1 VSDQN
6 RNVRLLLLWLAGIDL
21 RLTILATPPLLPL
34 IHRDLHLS
42 EFGVAA
48 MTNLPVLTL
57 AGSSVFGSLLVTRL
71 GARGALVLGL
81 WAIAIS
87 SCLRGLGPSTIVLFA
102 MTFVMGLG
110 IALVQPVFPTLS
122 RQWFPTRIALATSV
136 WSNGLL
142 MGEAIS
148 ASLTLPLVLPLVG
161 GSWEWS
167 FVVWGAIVALTAV
180 AFTLFSG
187 NVEPNAVAPSASW
200 FPNFR
205 DPQVWRL
212 GVLLSA
218 ASLTYFGANTFVP
231 EYLHAGGRGYLI
243 APCLAALNLGQLP
256 ASLVIGFVPMRHL
269 LRWEPPVV
277 TAGLLS
283 VALVAF
289 LRFDGALAVAAAALI
304 GFCVAY
310 IMIFSFAVPAL
321 IAREDQVT
329 RLASGMFTIGYT
341 IAFVASLASG
351 ALWDLSHASATAFIP
366 VIVAVFVIALLG
378 PRFGK
383 AAQRAF
389 ETVSE

>member
-1 VSDQN
+1 M
-6 RNVRLLLLWLAGIDL
+6 WLAGIDL

-34 IHRDLHLS
+34 IHRDLHLN
-42 EFGVAA
+42 EFGIAA

-87 SCLRGLGPSTIVLFA
+87 SSVRGLGPSTIVLFVT
-102 MTFVMGLG
+102 TFVMGLG
-110 IALVQPVFPTLS
+110 IALVQPVFPALS
-122 RQWFPTRIALATSV
+122 RQWFPTRISLATSV

-167 FVVWGAIVALTAV
+167 FVVWGVIVALTAV

-187 NVEPNAVAPSASW
+187 GVQANAVAPSASW

-205 DPQVWRL
+205 DPQMWRL

-218 ASLTYFGANTFVP
+218 ASLTYFGANTFIP
-231 EYLHAGGRGYLI
+231 EYLDAAGRGHLI

-256 ASLVIGFVPMRHL
+256 ASLVIGFVPIRFL
-269 LRWEPPVV
+269 VRWEPPVI
-277 TAGLLS
+277 AAALLS
-283 VALVAF
+283 LALVAL
-289 LRFDGALAVAAAALI
+289 LRFDGAPVVAAAALI

-310 IMIFSFAVPAL
+310 VMIFSFAVPAL
-321 IAREDQVT
+321 IAPEDQVT

-341 IAFVASLASG
+341 IAFVASLISG
-351 ALWDLSHASATAFIP
+351 ALWDLTHASATAFIP
-366 VIVAVFVIALLG
+366 VIVAVCIIALLG

-383 AAQRAF
+383 AAHHAV
-389 ETVSE
+389 EASSG